1 MSGSE
6 QIDTV
11 LIPILRAVL
20 IILHAISPLLA
31 IKIFF
36 NMLKRDIVVFFPRIM
51 AWTINCG
58 RLAWP
63 DFKPSFFLIALAGIV
78 TTYLYMQATLIG
90 YETFGRLWTVRFV
103 GFCVSTTLFT
113 ILTAVFMGESPSFKD
128 GVTLLLVCLIIWIQV
143 R

>member
-1 MSGSE
+1 MCYDVDPCSLKIIRSE
-6 QIDTV
+6 SVPRELV
-11 LIPILRAVL
+11 LLKFV
-20 IILHAISPLLA
+20 LLA
-31 IKIFF
+31 AAA
-36 NMLKRDIVVFFPRIM
+36 NAV

-63 DFKPSFFLIALAGIV
+63 SFKPNFLVIALAGIT

-90 YETFGRLWTVRFV
+90 YETFGRLWTTRFV

-113 ILTAVFMGESPSFKD
+113 IFTAIFMGETPSLKD
-128 GVTLLLVCLIIWIQV
+128 GATLLLVCLIIWIQV